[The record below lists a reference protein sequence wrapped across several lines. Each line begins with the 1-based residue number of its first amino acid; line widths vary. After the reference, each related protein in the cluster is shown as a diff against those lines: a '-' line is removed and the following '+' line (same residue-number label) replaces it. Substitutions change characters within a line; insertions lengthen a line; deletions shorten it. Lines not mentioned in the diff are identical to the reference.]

1 MSFAYLFP
9 DPFAFGLGVA
19 AGLAVG
25 MALAGLILLWRG
37 PHPWLVVTRL
47 QPGLYEQLRK
57 AARKHNTS
65 IGDEIASRLQG
76 SFDR

>member
-1 MSFAYLFP
+1 MTEWLFP
-9 DPFAFGLGVA
+9 FAIGGL
-19 AGLAVG
+19 AGLAIG
-25 MALAGLILLWRG
+25 MAIAGLILLGRRA
-37 PHPWLVVTRL
+37 HPWIIITRL
-47 QPGLYEQLRK
+47 QPGLYEQLRR